1 MWSLKGVVLK
11 ILATLAVTLMFASIR
26 ALDGRI
32 PTGEVVF
39 FRSVF
44 AFVPLVLW
52 YGMQG
57 RLALL
62 VRTESVLRH
71 FGRGISGLGGMYF
84 NYLALSFLPLA
95 QLTAFTYAVPIFTV
109 IFAALFLGEQVRL
122 YRWSAVVVG
131 FAGVI
136 VMLIPALSDAAGAG
150 LVPRPALLSGAAA
163 ALFAAASS
171 ALSFIQIRK
180 MTAKENPAAI
190 VFWFTALTTAAG
202 LASALFGWEM
212 PTGLE
217 FIYLFSCGFFG
228 YLGQIFL
235 VLALRHAHASL
246 LAPFEYAGMIW
257 AVIIGYWA
265 FSSIPDVY
273 TVIGAVIVASA
284 GLFTILREHRLAQQ
298 RRAAG

>member
-1 MWSLKGVVLK
+1 MFSLKGVALK

-26 ALDGRI
+26 ALDGRL

-57 RLALL
+57 RLASL

-109 IFAALFLGEQVRL
+109 IFAALLLREQVRI
-122 YRWSAVVVG
+122 YRWSAVAFG
-131 FAGVI
+131 FAGVFI
-136 VMLIPALSDAAGAG
+136 MLIPALTDGVGQGS
-150 LVPRPALLSGAAA
+150 LTRTALLSGAAA
-163 ALFAAASS
+163 ALLAAASS

-180 MTAKENPAAI
+180 MTANEDPAAI
-190 VFWFTALTTAAG
+190 VFWFTALTTFAG

-212 PTGLE
+212 PTVRE
-217 FIYLFSCGFFG
+217 WVFLFSCGLFG
-228 YLGQIFL
+228 YLGQIFM

-257 AVIIGYWA
+257 AVAIGYWA
-265 FSSIPDVY
+265 FSTIPDAY
-273 TVIGAVIVASA
+273 TVIGSVIVASA
-284 GLFTILREHRLAQQ
+284 GLFTILREHRLA
-298 RRAAG
+298 RNHTTSG